1 MRQFSGSNPPRAP
14 PLESI
19 EKSPCLGAEAI
30 GEPVVDRPEE
40 HQGISGTALIAQ
52 QLGKARAGAR
62 FPQ

>member
-1 MRQFSGSNPPRAP
+1 
-14 PLESI
+14 LESI